1 MHTAEVWT
9 EASHTHLGVMPLEN
23 VPLPT
28 LVSLCTFSLSILTLY
43 RCITSY
49 ESDQVSPSG
58 RCLLSLPQD
67 TDSSLVS
74 CNLKQRL

>member
-1 MHTAEVWT
+1 MHTAEGWT

-23 VPLPT
+23 VPLPMP
-28 LVSLCTFSLSILTLY
+28 VSFCTFSQPLPYTH
-43 RCITSY
+43 CITSY

-67 TDSSLVS
+67 TDSSFIS

>member
-9 EASHTHLGVMPLEN
+9 EASHTHLGVMPLED

-28 LVSLCTFSLSILTLY
+28 PPFHCILSLSQSLPYTC
-43 RCITSY
+43 CITSY
-49 ESDQVSPSG
+49 ESDQVRPSG

-67 TDSSLVS
+67 TDSSLIS
-74 CNLKQRL
+74 